1 MHIHT
6 HNVIMN
12 IYKYIGYNSHQV
24 WDGTDYKLNLLKSLQ
39 RKVILKKGWLAI
51 ARIYEIKQTA
61 RDMYTSVTRSK
72 NAILMRVIFATI
84 IQEGIDQKHENDK
97 RMDKAAMYYNKRGLK
112 ICMWL
117 LRVKKNISK

>member
-1 MHIHT
+1 M
-6 HNVIMN
+6 
-12 IYKYIGYNSHQV
+12 
-24 WDGTDYKLNLLKSLQ
+24 Q

-51 ARIYEIKQTA
+51 ARIYEIKHTA
-61 RDMYTSVTRSK
+61 HDMYTSATRSK
-72 NAILMRVIFATI
+72 NAILTRVIFATT